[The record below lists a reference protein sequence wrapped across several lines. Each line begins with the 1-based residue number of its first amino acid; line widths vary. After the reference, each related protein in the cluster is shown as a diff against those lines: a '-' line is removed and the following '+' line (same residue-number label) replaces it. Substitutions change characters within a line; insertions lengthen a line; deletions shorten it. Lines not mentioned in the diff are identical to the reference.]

1 MARVILVTGGAR
13 SGKSRHALK
22 LCSEL
27 PGPRA
32 FVATC
37 QPGDAE
43 MEERIRRHQE
53 ARRDTDWETIE
64 EPTELP
70 STLSGHPAYRVMLV
84 DCLTLWISNLM
95 GEAHE
100 QDRDLEEEDV
110 EERCRRMLSACEGRK
125 GAVVFVT
132 NEVGHG
138 IVPGN
143 ALARRY
149 RDLVGRCNQ
158 TIAAGAREV
167 TLVTCGIPLK
177 LKQE

>member
-22 LCSEL
+22 LCSQL

-37 QPGDAE
+37 QAGDEE
-43 MEERIRRHQE
+43 MEERIRRHQQ
-53 ARRDTDWETIE
+53 ARRDTDWDTIE
-64 EPTELP
+64 EPIELAA
-70 STLSGHPAYRVMLV
+70 TVRAQPAYRVMLV
-84 DCLTLWISNLM
+84 DCLTLWISNLL
-95 GEAHE
+95 GAAHE
-100 QDRDLEEEDV
+100 QDRDLEEEEV
-110 EERCRRMLSACEGRK
+110 EERCRRVLEACEEREGTT
-125 GAVVFVT
+125 VFVT
-132 NEVGHG
+132 NEVGDG

-158 TIAAGAREV
+158 TIAAGAGEV
-167 TLVTCGIPLK
+167 TLVTCGIPMK